1 MNTLT
6 EKPSLLD
13 DDIKLK
19 TLNPCFEEHDYNFEQ
34 ILENVGDLYHKYEQ
48 LQNFYYSMYIKSF
61 VDSSFHKN
69 ALKLYNDFKGVCRL
83 LTKIKNLVGHNLK
96 LMCRLSSTTN
106 TTKKDLW
113 SQIKQLSGWTNSK
126 AEIDDGDF
134 KYNVPM
140 LGSEEIKVLVNYNDI
155 KIFLDRNNLYPII
168 DSNYYID

>member
-6 EKPSLLD
+6 EKSTLLD

-19 TLNPCFEEHDYNFEQ
+19 MVYTLNPCFEEHDYNFEQ
-34 ILENVGDLYHKYEQ
+34 ILENVSGLYHKYEQ
-48 LQNFYYSMYIKSF
+48 LQNLYYSMYIESF

-69 ALKLYNDFKGVCRL
+69 ALNFIKLYNDFKGVCRL

-96 LMCRLSSTTN
+96 
-106 TTKKDLW
+106 
-113 SQIKQLSGWTNSK
+113 I
-126 AEIDDGDF
+126 
-134 KYNVPM
+134 VPM

-168 DSNYYID
+168 DSNYCID